1 MGPNVLVHWLVAAGV
16 MASVDLTAIDKIL
29 DLWKRSK
36 HQEASTKKKIDKY
49 KTQVEA
55 FLVKAGTT
63 ELITA
68 KDKVQRQLQSKENIS
83 KQDVPAN
90 IWTQYAKKSLFTVL
104 DSKHYSSREAKAKTM
119 AARAAGVKAKAKA
132 KGK

>member
-1 MGPNVLVHWLVAAGV
+1 MQKRDPRG
-16 MASVDLTAIDKIL
+16 L

-49 KTQVEA
+49 KTQAEA

-68 KDKVQRQLQSKENIS
+68 KYKVQRQLQSKERIS
-83 KQDVPAN
+83 KKDVPAN
-90 IWTQYAKKSLFTVL
+90 IWTQYAKKSLFTIL
-104 DSKHYSSREAKAKTM
+104 AFKRYSARKAKAKTM
-119 AARAAGVKAKAKA
+119 AARAAGVKSKAKA

>member
-1 MGPNVLVHWLVAAGV
+1 MLVHWLVAAGV

-55 FLVKAGTT
+55 FLVKA
-63 ELITA
+63 
-68 KDKVQRQLQSKENIS
+68 KYKV
-83 KQDVPAN
+83 
-90 IWTQYAKKSLFTVL
+90 
-104 DSKHYSSREAKAKTM
+104 
-119 AARAAGVKAKAKA
+119 
-132 KGK
+132 